1 MTNICFICGCYN
13 TINLVYMA
21 ELPTGIPVDLASM
34 YVGLNRKATSAKLF
48 YLKSE
53 NWLLAEIKRTINE

>member
-1 MTNICFICGCYN
+1 
-13 TINLVYMA
+13 MA